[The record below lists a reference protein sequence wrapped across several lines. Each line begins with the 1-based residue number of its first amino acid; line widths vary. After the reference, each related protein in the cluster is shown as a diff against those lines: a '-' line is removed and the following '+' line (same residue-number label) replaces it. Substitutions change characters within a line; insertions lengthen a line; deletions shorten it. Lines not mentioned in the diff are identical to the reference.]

1 MQSRSFHD
9 SPFFGT
15 VRIKA
20 SLKLHLSGRSSH
32 GTPVAYQDLDR
43 PCSACNAH
51 CGGDG
56 IPASHAT
63 VTGLF
68 VGVFAAEILAVIVTI
83 WIVTVLFGGRLCAR
97 GQRAGETEA
106 YLAQGHD
113 IATRVE
119 NRLPSAHSYVGG
131 FTVT

>member
-1 MQSRSFHD
+1 MENTTQESPDRFDESSSPKANETESEMSFVETLDVCSRGLFMIRH
-9 SPFFGT
+9 FLGRF
-15 VRIKA
+15 A
-20 SLKLHLSGRSSH
+20 SKQGLKLHLASCSSH

-68 VGVFAAEILAVIVTI
+68 VGIFAA
-83 WIVTVLFGGRLCAR
+83 
-97 GQRAGETEA
+97 
-106 YLAQGHD
+106 
-113 IATRVE
+113 
-119 NRLPSAHSYVGG
+119 
-131 FTVT
+131 

>member
-1 MQSRSFHD
+1 MENTTQESPDRFDESSSPKANETESEMSFVE
-9 SPFFGT
+9 T

-32 GTPVAYQDLDR
+32 GTPVVYQDLDR

-51 CGGDG
+51 CGSDG

-68 VGVFAAEILAVIVTI
+68 VGIFAA
-83 WIVTVLFGGRLCAR
+83 
-97 GQRAGETEA
+97 
-106 YLAQGHD
+106 
-113 IATRVE
+113 
-119 NRLPSAHSYVGG
+119 
-131 FTVT
+131 